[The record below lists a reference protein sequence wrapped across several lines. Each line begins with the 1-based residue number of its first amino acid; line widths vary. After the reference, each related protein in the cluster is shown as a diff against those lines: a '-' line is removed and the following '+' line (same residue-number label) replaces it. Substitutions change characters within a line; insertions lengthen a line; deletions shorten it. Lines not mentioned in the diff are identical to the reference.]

1 MGCRCLA
8 LAPHGFFDALAQLWN
23 LVLRIGI
30 LPLPWAAVRCV
41 LIPKE
46 IGFRPISVA
55 ALAWRIGISAL
66 IQQLTGW
73 IDLWAHPAL
82 VGGLR
87 GRSSTSVHEELH
99 DSLLNENHVFGA
111 KIDVEKCF
119 DHALL
124 VWAKLGAPPAILRV
138 LKAFYSAQTKT
149 MEWLGFS
156 SCK

>member
-1 MGCRCLA
+1 M
-8 LAPHGFFDALAQLWN
+8 
-23 LVLRIGI
+23 
-30 LPLPWAAVRCV
+30 
-41 LIPKE
+41 
-46 IGFRPISVA
+46 A

-119 DHALL
+119 DH
-124 VWAKLGAPPAILRV
+124 VS
-138 LKAFYSAQTKT
+138 F
-149 MEWLGFS
+149 
-156 SCK
+156 